1 MLHYIRNILN
11 LCQKELLTILK
22 DPKSRS
28 VLFVPVLVQSL
39 LFGYAATFELKKAT
53 FALYDESRSQLS
65 REFVGHLNSNQ
76 TFQQVAFI
84 QQPEQMEK
92 IINEQ
97 KALFVLKIPADFEQ
111 KIRTGQTA
119 PIQLI
124 VDGRNA
130 NTAAYATG
138 YISAIVGQFNQTL
151 QQQYQ
156 PEQINTMINVETRA
170 WYNPNLETRWFIMP
184 ALIATLNMIQTLLLT
199 ALSVARER
207 EQGTFDQLQV
217 TPLTPFEI
225 MIGKAIPS
233 ILVGLIQSTTILL
246 VILFW
251 FKIPMV
257 GSLLTLY
264 AGLFLFT
271 TANVSIGLAISALVA
286 NMQQAMFY
294 TFILIMPMILLSGL
308 MTPIENMPMA
318 LQHGTMLN
326 PLRHAIDFV
335 RRVYLEGAS
344 ISQLS
349 YDLWPLLLIS
359 LIAMPIA
366 SWFFRHKLI

>member
-11 LCQKELLTILK
+11 LCHKELLTILK

-28 VLFVPVLVQSL
+28 VLFVPVLVQTL

-53 FALYDESRSQLS
+53 FALYDESQSQLS
-65 REFVGHLNSNQ
+65 REFVNHLTSNQ
-76 TFQQVAFI
+76 TFELVTLIKQPQQMA
-84 QQPEQMEK
+84 Q

-97 KALFVLKIPADFEQ
+97 KALFVLKIPTDFEQ
-111 KIRTGQTA
+111 KIRTGQAT
-119 PIQLI
+119 PVQLI

-130 NTAAYATG
+130 NTAAYATS

-156 PEQINTMINVETRA
+156 PEQTSNMIQIETRA

-225 MIGKAIPS
+225 MVGKAIPS

-246 VILFW
+246 VIMFW
-251 FKIPMV
+251 FKIPMA

-271 TANVSIGLAISALVA
+271 TASVSIGLMISALVA

-294 TFILIMPMILLSGL
+294 TFIMIMPMILLSGL
-308 MTPIENMPMA
+308 MTPIENMPTV
-318 LQHGTMLN
+318 LQQATMLN

-335 RRVYLEGAS
+335 RRVYLEGAT
-344 ISQLS
+344 IGQLS
-349 YDLWPLLLIS
+349 YDLWPLFFIS
-359 LIAMPIA
+359 LVSLPIA
-366 SWFFRHKLI
+366 SWFFRHKLT

>member
-11 LCQKELLTILK
+11 LCHKELLTILK
-22 DPKSRS
+22 DPKSLS
-28 VLFVPVLVQSL
+28 VLFVPVLVQTL

-53 FALYDESRSQLS
+53 FALYDESQSQLS
-65 REFVGHLNSNQ
+65 REFVNHLTSNQ
-76 TFQQVAFI
+76 TFELVTLI
-84 QQPEQMEK
+84 KQPQKMAQ

-97 KALFVLKIPADFEQ
+97 KALFVLKIPTDFEQ
-111 KIRTGQTA
+111 KIRTGQVA
-119 PIQLI
+119 PVQLI

-130 NTAAYATG
+130 NTAAYATS
-138 YISAIVGQFNQTL
+138 YISAIIGQFNQTL
-151 QQQYQ
+151 QQHYQ
-156 PEQINTMINVETRA
+156 PEQASNMILIETRA

-225 MIGKAIPS
+225 MVGKAIPS

-246 VILFW
+246 VIMFW
-251 FKIPMV
+251 FKIPMA

-271 TANVSIGLAISALVA
+271 TASVSIGLMISALVA

-294 TFILIMPMILLSGL
+294 TFIMIMPMILLSGL
-308 MTPIENMPMA
+308 MTPIENMPTV
-318 LQHGTMLN
+318 LQQATMLN

-335 RRVYLEGAS
+335 RRVYLEGAT
-344 ISQLS
+344 IGQLS
-349 YDLWPLLLIS
+349 YDLWPLFFIS
-359 LIAMPIA
+359 LVSLPIA
-366 SWFFRHKLI
+366 SWFFRHKLT

>member
-1 MLHYIRNILN
+1 MRQYIRNILN
-11 LCQKELLTILK
+11 LCHKELLTILK
-22 DPKSRS
+22 DPQSRA

-39 LFGYAATFELKKAT
+39 IFGYAATFELKKAT
-53 FALYDESRSQLS
+53 FALYDESQSHLS
-65 REFVGHLNSNQ
+65 REFVTRLSSNQ
-76 TFQQVAFI
+76 TFELVALI
-84 QQPEQMEK
+84 QQPQQMEQM
-92 IINEQ
+92 INEQ

-111 KIRTGQTA
+111 KIHTGQIA

-130 NTAAYATG
+130 NTAAYATS

-151 QQQYQ
+151 KQSYQ
-156 PEQINTMINVETRA
+156 PEQSGNLINVETRA

-233 ILVGLIQSTTILL
+233 ILVGLIQSTIILL
-246 VILFW
+246 VIFFW
-251 FKIPMV
+251 FKIPMA

-271 TANVSIGLAISALVA
+271 TASVSIGLTISALVA

-308 MTPIENMPMA
+308 TTPIENMPTV
-318 LQHGTMLN
+318 LQYGTMLN

-335 RRVYLEGAS
+335 RRVYLEGAT

-359 LIAMPIA
+359 LVGMPVA
-366 SWFFRHKLI
+366 SWFFRHKLF

>member
-11 LCQKELLTILK
+11 LCHKELLTILK

-28 VLFVPVLVQSL
+28 VLFVPVLVQTL

-53 FALYDESRSQLS
+53 FALYDESQSQLS
-65 REFVGHLNSNQ
+65 REFVNHLTSNQ
-76 TFQQVAFI
+76 IFELVTLIKQPQQMA
-84 QQPEQMEK
+84 Q

-97 KALFVLKIPADFEQ
+97 KALFVLKIPTDFEQ
-111 KIRTGQTA
+111 KIRTGQAT
-119 PIQLI
+119 PVQLI

-130 NTAAYATG
+130 NTAAYATS

-156 PEQINTMINVETRA
+156 PEQTSNMIQIETRA

-225 MIGKAIPS
+225 MVGKAIPS

-246 VILFW
+246 VIMYW

-271 TANVSIGLAISALVA
+271 TASVSIGLMISALVA

-294 TFILIMPMILLSGL
+294 TFIMIMPMILLSGL
-308 MTPIENMPMA
+308 MTPIENMPTV
-318 LQHGTMLN
+318 LQQATMLN

-335 RRVYLEGAS
+335 RRVYLEGAT
-344 ISQLS
+344 IGQLS
-349 YDLWPLLLIS
+349 YDLWPLFFIS
-359 LIAMPIA
+359 LVSLPIA
-366 SWFFRHKLI
+366 SWFFRHKLT